1 MFGCGPSAQWLLEI
15 QLRHGPLIRLAAIE
29 PSLNYGP
36 TKVLNCSTA
45 SAGSGKRNIKL
56 TTINNPTALNIITTI
71 RLGKSAT
78 PSPGCGRTSSFVVGS
93 SSYARMVFIALS
105 FSDTAHR
112 TDNMFDES
120 HSVSDGC
127 HSNDGGSRISLAH
140 CSQNWR
146 SLAPRHTGGSRVRLG
161 CAER

>member
-56 TTINNPTALNIITTI
+56 TTINNPSAKHNYHDQV
-71 RLGKSAT
+71 GK
-78 PSPGCGRTSSFVVGS
+78 
-93 SSYARMVFIALS
+93 I
-105 FSDTAHR
+105 SDTIPRLWANIEFCCRLKLVRAHGV
-112 TDNMFDES
+112 
-120 HSVSDGC
+120 HSAILFGYCPSYGQHV
-127 HSNDGGSRISLAH
+127 
-140 CSQNWR
+140 
-146 SLAPRHTGGSRVRLG
+146 
-161 CAER
+161 